1 MTPAEAADHLH
12 ARPTGPGRWMARCPA
27 HGDRKPSLSI
37 AEGDGGRVLLHCWAG
52 CTTAAVLKAAGL
64 PWSDIMGAPTAP
76 ADRARLLAERGA
88 RLAADEAARAARRE
102 AAEAYRDLADRADH
116 LAARLAA
123 LELAGATPAYR
134 GEADRVA
141 ADYHTTMDAL
151 HEADAAWARSEVT
164 HAA

>member
-1 MTPAEAADHLH
+1 MTPAEVADHVG
-12 ARPTGPGRWMARCPA
+12 ARPTGPGKWHARCLA
-27 HGDRKPSLSI
+27 HDDRSPSLAI
-37 AEGDGGRVLLHCWAG
+37 AEGEAGRVLLRCWAG
-52 CTTAAVLKAAGL
+52 CDNGAVLAAAGL
-64 PWSDIMGAPTAP
+64 TWSDIMGAPTAP

-102 AAEAYRDLADRADH
+102 AAGAYRDLADRADH